1 LQQYRR
7 KRDFGKT
14 NPTQSSVVAGIEI
27 THPGRML
34 YPEAKVTKLDVA
46 RYYEAIAP
54 RMLPYIRRRPIS
66 VVRCPDGPGG
76 TCFFQKHATAR
87 AIPGIDTTLITESG
101 GRRPYIVANTVEALV
116 GLAQMNAL
124 ELHAW
129 GAMAG
134 AIERP
139 DTLIL
144 DLDPDPALEWSK
156 VVAGAR
162 LTRALLD
169 ELGLESLVKTTGG
182 KGLHVVVPLQPRHG
196 WDEVRS
202 FAQSIA
208 DHLARTL
215 PEQFTA
221 TMAKTRRR
229 GKIFV
234 DYLRNGRGATA
245 VAPYSLRARPGA
257 TVATPLAWE
266 ELTPRLRPA
275 AFNLA
280 SVLRRV
286 ERENDPWA
294 GYDKLR
300 QRLTALMRRALKT

>member
-1 LQQYRR
+1 
-7 KRDFGKT
+7 
-14 NPTQSSVVAGIEI
+14 
-27 THPGRML
+27 
-34 YPEAKVTKLDVA
+34 
-46 RYYEAIAP
+46 
-54 RMLPYIRRRPIS
+54 MLPYLRRRPIS
-66 VVRCPDGPGG
+66 IVRCPNGPGAA
-76 TCFFQKHATAR
+76 CFFRSTQPRAR
-87 AIPGIDTTLITESG
+87 FPIETTLITESG

-139 DTLIL
+139 DTLVL
-144 DLDPDPALEWSK
+144 DLDPDPGLE
-156 VVAGAR
+156 VVQSRRRGQVDARAG
-162 LTRALLD
+162 

-182 KGLHVVVPLQPRHG
+182 KGLHVVVPLQARHS

-221 TMAKTRRR
+221 TMAKARRR
-229 GKIFV
+229 GKN
-234 DYLRNGRGATA
+234 LRRLPAQRPRCNRSCALLTA
-245 VAPYSLRARPGA
+245 CAPGA

-266 ELTPRLRPA
+266 ELTPRLKPA

-280 SVLRRV
+280 SVLRRA
-286 ERENDPWA
+286 EREKDPWA

-300 QRLTALMRRALKT
+300 QRLTAPMRRALKA